1 MARMVRRE
9 AVMGTAASVPS
20 VDAASD
26 KKRPTKLFG
35 FDVSGR
41 IGSGAGSAIY
51 SVTDPVMG
59 RRVAL
64 KHVII
69 KTSKHHRLIEQLRTE
84 MQCGSSVMHA
94 GLRKSIE
101 LKFRRNMF
109 FQIQE
114 AGLVLEL
121 VDGIPLERRPLEGLV
136 ETVGTFIQVGQAL
149 GALHAAGWV
158 HCDLKPNNILKDDTG
173 HVKVIDLG
181 QAARIGT
188 IKQRIQGTPDYMAP
202 EQLMRKPVTV
212 QTDVF
217 NFGAT
222 MYWALCGRPLP
233 TLYNI
238 GKSKNSFLFDRMMS
252 TPHDHNPVIPEQL
265 SNLVM
270 ECVRTKPNKRPQDMP
285 ELIRHLEVIEYVLK
299 KKSGSLPP
307 AEPAPPPSTKGT
319 PSSPPAKGV

>member
-1 MARMVRRE
+1 MS
-9 AVMGTAASVPS
+9 TAASVPS
-20 VDAASD
+20 ADAKSES
-26 KKRPTKLFG
+26 KRPTKLFG
-35 FDVSGR
+35 FDVISR

-64 KHVII
+64 KHVVI
-69 KTSKHHRLIEQLRTE
+69 KTRKHLRLIEQLRTE
-84 MQCGSSVMHA
+84 MLCGSSVMHP

-101 LKFRRNMF
+101 LKFRRNLL

-121 VDGIPLERRPLEGLV
+121 VEGVPLERKPLENLV
-136 ETVGTFIQVGQAL
+136 DIVGAFIQVAQAL
-149 GALHAAGWV
+149 GALHSAGWV
-158 HCDLKPNNILKDDTG
+158 HCDLKPNNILRDEAG
-173 HVKVIDLG
+173 LVKVIDLG
-181 QAARIGT
+181 QAARVGT

-202 EQLMRKPVTV
+202 EQLQRNPVTV

-238 GKSKNSFLFDRMMS
+238 GKNKNSFLFDRMMT

-270 ECVRTKPNKRPQDMP
+270 ECVRTKPSKRPADMP

-299 KKSGSLPP
+299 KKAAATQP
-307 AEPAPPPSTKGT
+307 ETPAPPPPK
-319 PSSPPAKGV
+319 SPPAGAWPRPH

>member
-1 MARMVRRE
+1 
-9 AVMGTAASVPS
+9 
-20 VDAASD
+20 
-26 KKRPTKLFG
+26 LFG
-35 FDVSGR
+35 FDVAGR

-51 SVTDPVMG
+51 SVTDPILG

-64 KHVII
+64 KHVLI

-84 MQCGSSVMHA
+84 MECGSRVMHA
-94 GLRKSIE
+94 GLRKSID
-101 LKFRRNMF
+101 LKFRRSMF
-109 FQIQE
+109 FQILE

-121 VDGIPLERRPLEGLV
+121 VDGIPLERRPLEGLA
-136 ETVGTFIQVGQAL
+136 ETVGTFIQVAQAL

-158 HCDLKPNNILKDDTG
+158 HCDLKPNNILKDDAG

-181 QAARIGT
+181 QAARVGT
-188 IKQRIQGTPDYMAP
+188 VKERIQGTPDYMAP

-238 GKSKNSFLFDRMMS
+238 GKNKNSFLFDRMMS

-270 ECVRTKPNKRPQDMP
+270 ECVRTKPNKRPQDMV
-285 ELIRHLEVIEYVLK
+285 ELIRHLEVIEYVLRK
-299 KKSGSLPP
+299 KV
-307 AEPAPPPSTKGT
+307 ATVPPPQPVP
-319 PSSPPAKGV
+319 PSPVKPASPATPAKGQ